1 MYIIVEIQTAADGTV
16 GTLTYTAQT
25 WLEAQSI
32 YHAKLS
38 AAAASQVAHH
48 AVILMDEGA
57 NPMEH
62 QAYRHTAPDPEAEA

>member
-1 MYIIVEIQTAADGTV
+1 MYIIYEIQTNADGTV

-38 AAAASQVAHH
+38 AAAASEVPIH
-48 AVILMDEGA
+48 AVILMDASA

-62 QAYRHTAPDPEAEA
+62 QAYRHSEQPDPEA